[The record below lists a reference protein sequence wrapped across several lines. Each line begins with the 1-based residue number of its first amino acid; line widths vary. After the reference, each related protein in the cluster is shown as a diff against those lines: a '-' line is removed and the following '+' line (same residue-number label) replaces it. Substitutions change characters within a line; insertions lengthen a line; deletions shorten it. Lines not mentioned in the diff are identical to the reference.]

1 MYNILALAIGALIS
15 IMLSVNGRLEGVVGL
30 TNSLIIIHVV
40 GLLTI
45 TFIML
50 IKRERIK
57 IDKKI
62 PIYMFLGGAIG
73 VALTLVNMITIRKIG
88 VALTTSI
95 AVFAQLIFS
104 SFVDHYGL
112 FGMNRYRFNK
122 KKLIGFSIVLLGLVI
137 MTVF

>member
-73 VALTLVNMITIRKIG
+73 VALTLVNMITISKIG

-104 SFVDHYGL
+104 SLVDHYGL

>member
-73 VALTLVNMITIRKIG
+73 VALTLVNMITISKRSCINNIYS
-88 VALTTSI
+88 SI
-95 AVFAQLIFS
+95 CAINILIICRS
-104 SFVDHYGL
+104 L
-112 FGMNRYRFNK
+112 WIIWNE
-122 KKLIGFSIVLLGLVI
+122 
-137 MTVF
+137 